1 MQQLYAQNFKVGGVG
16 IVSFYRSQIEVISNI
31 FKERKLPIPKIATT
45 EEFQGQEKDVIIIS
59 TVRSLP
65 NKKYLKESDLG
76 FLNDPKRLNVAISRA
91 RILLIVFGNPK
102 LLSLNPYWKRLIEIS
117 IVNNTCSNL

>member
-1 MQQLYAQNFKVGGVG
+1 MQQLYGQNFKVGGVG
-16 IVSFYRSQIEVISNI
+16 IVSFYRAQIEVISNI
-31 FKERKLPIPKIATT
+31 FKERNLPVPKIATT
-45 EEFQGQEKDVIIIS
+45 EEFQGQEKDIIIIS

-65 NKKYLKESDLG
+65 NKKYLTENDLG

-91 RILLIVFGNPK
+91 RILLMVFGNPK

-117 IVNNTCSNL
+117 IVNNTCCNL